1 MSCSVCK
8 NKFIITKTNLGYMIQ
23 KKIIEDQLIKYI
35 DENMET
41 NELDCWDKTL
51 NTEAMLLSPTQ
62 KPNKCITESCCAE
75 ICNYCYIKSNV
86 CMQCKNPPPLPSH
99 QHTTHKEI
107 LIL

>member
-1 MSCSVCK
+1 MTCSVCK

-35 DENMET
+35 DENIET

-62 KPNKCITESCCAE
+62 K
-75 ICNYCYIKSNV
+75 NV
-86 CMQCKNPPPLPSH
+86 LQKVAVRKYVGIVIEKVMYVRSVKIPPPPPSSH
-99 QHTTHKEI
+99 HINSQ
-107 LIL
+107 LIRKF